1 MSSKSVLT
9 QLEMSK
15 PGCQCRSGAAQPWS
29 RPQGYHAPTQ
39 KQINTGVYLSALY
52 HTKATSKWVKRQTK
66 TYDSET
72 TRGQSHLALVQ
83 SKLLK
88 KAVTA
93 PKVTAR
99 PKSTEAS
106 AHRGSSAP
114 VGVQPTALER
124 IYQAF
129 TAGLIVHNKKNSQ
142 FQIPK
147 SN

>member
-1 MSSKSVLT
+1 MSVPFRGRPA
-9 QLEMSK
+9 LEQA
-15 PGCQCRSGAAQPWS
+15 PGLPCPYPETDQYGCLPLCLV
-29 RPQGYHAPTQ
+29 P
-39 KQINTGVYLSALY
+39 

-129 TAGLIVHNKKNSQ
+129 TAGLMVHNKKNSQ